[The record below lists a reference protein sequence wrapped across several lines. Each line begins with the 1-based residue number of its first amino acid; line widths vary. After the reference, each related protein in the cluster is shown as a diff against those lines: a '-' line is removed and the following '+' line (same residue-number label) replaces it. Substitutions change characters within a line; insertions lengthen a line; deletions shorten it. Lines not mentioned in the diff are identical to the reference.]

1 MHKISVAL
9 PRGDS
14 FLTFLCRKSK
24 QCPLTGKMGKLRPRF
39 ARGGCQEPAA
49 HAGQSSGC
57 PPTHRSAGGLCMLIW
72 ASVESSLSPPCLNP
86 PMRLCTAQPE
96 GEIAALQ
103 KSYERNYGW
112 KNHYL
117 INRPS
122 CSELVGNRAYK
133 IHMARW
139 GFDSASLQLSDSSE
153 KCPHPEK
160 ANFPLLMTWGGA
172 DTINSSYLRALGLG

>member
-1 MHKISVAL
+1 MS
-9 PRGDS
+9 
-14 FLTFLCRKSK
+14 T
-24 QCPLTGKMGKLRPRF
+24 
-39 ARGGCQEPAA
+39 
-49 HAGQSSGC
+49 
-57 PPTHRSAGGLCMLIW
+57 
-72 ASVESSLSPPCLNP
+72 
-86 PMRLCTAQPE
+86 
-96 GEIAALQ
+96 LQ

-139 GFDSASLQLSDSSE
+139 GFDSASLQPSDSSE
-153 KCPHPEK
+153 KRPHPER

-172 DTINSSYLRALGLG
+172 DTINSSYLRALELGSNSPEEHISRGFSAPTWPHPCCTQRKQGEDGLPLPQAPSPQTKHNGARRMGAIFSLMRAQTEMLNKSVPSWEMES

>member
-1 MHKISVAL
+1 MS
-9 PRGDS
+9 
-14 FLTFLCRKSK
+14 T
-24 QCPLTGKMGKLRPRF
+24 
-39 ARGGCQEPAA
+39 
-49 HAGQSSGC
+49 
-57 PPTHRSAGGLCMLIW
+57 
-72 ASVESSLSPPCLNP
+72 
-86 PMRLCTAQPE
+86 
-96 GEIAALQ
+96 LQ

-139 GFDSASLQLSDSSE
+139 GFDSASLQPSDSSE
-153 KCPHPEK
+153 KCPHPER

-172 DTINSSYLRALGLG
+172 DTINSSYLRALELGTNSSEQHISQGCTAPTLPSLCCTQRKQDRGRWPPPAPGPPAFRRNTKGQSGLGPSLL